1 MTANRQV
8 RRTAECRAGA
18 AIIRRPDGSLLLT
31 ICLLLSLSIGP
42 GSRSLAQTG
51 TGHMLPGPGLNL
63 LVETT
68 WPDGAGYRPVRVTV
82 TPAMPV
88 AADRTLAFEFT
99 TFEYYGGGPSRIRV
113 AQDIE
118 IPAGSGPLTATI
130 LVPYLSG
137 HNNYE
142 FEVGEN
148 GRAIPGMKGSG
159 SFQTFAVEER
169 FPRILAVGPQ
179 TPNAA
184 NVGRVFISANQ
195 YGSDV
200 MAYTYQSPNSPTP
213 NVYSL
218 PTLQSIALSDLGDRW
233 LDYSALD
240 LIAISLEDLQRLR
253 RGQPAV
259 LDAIVAW
266 TAAGGNLL
274 VSGVGPWQRVKDL
287 ESAIGFPPGQQPR
300 EGEPPADWTRP
311 SRGNWGRPMRGIGDD
326 VLGPFD
332 PIPDSRQPRPYETI
346 GPDGQLIQAQS
357 VPPQSKSQPDSKPVA
372 RTPPKTDPFV
382 TRPLEMGTLIAVVSD
397 KPFDESP
404 AFWAWLFNDLSSA
417 KALWYQRHGLSQ
429 HYDNPEFYRFLIPGV
444 GQPPLN
450 AFRVL
455 ITLFVVGIGPVNYFV
470 LRRWRRLHLLIV
482 TVPASA
488 AVVTAALFAY
498 AFYTD
503 GLRTRVRARSVTRIN
518 QSTGRTECWC
528 RLSYYCGMAPGR
540 GLRFS
545 NDTAVYPLLAVPGEG
560 TTTQRE
566 LTWYGDQRMTS
577 GWLRSRTPAQFLTV
591 RSRET
596 NLKLGVGTPAKGR
609 LPIENGLAV
618 EIQDILI
625 RDADGSFYSAESLQP
640 GQKTEA
646 KAAGSEAALAQIQAA
661 IRACEMPYPPGMSNP
676 ATAYR
681 ARRRWYSSN
690 APVPGPDQKTSVLE
704 KTIGEVLRS
713 NSTTSLLPRRS
724 YLAVAAAGPEVELGT
739 PLAEPEASV
748 HLIWGTW

>member
-1 MTANRQV
+1 LLLAV
-8 RRTAECRAGA
+8 CLLF
-18 AIIRRPDGSLLLT
+18 SLL
-31 ICLLLSLSIGP
+31 IGS
-42 GSRSLAQTG
+42 GSRSLAQSG
-51 TGHMLPGPGLNL
+51 TIHQLPGPGLSL
-63 LVETT
+63 RVETS
-68 WPDGAGYRPVRVTV
+68 WPDGAGYRPIRVTV
-82 TPAMPV
+82 TPATPV
-88 AADRTLAFEFT
+88 AADRTLAFAFT
-99 TFEYYGGGPSRIRV
+99 TFEYYGGSPSRIRL

-148 GRAIPGMKGSG
+148 GRALPGMKGSG
-159 SFQTFAVEER
+159 SFQTLAPEER
-169 FPRILAVGPQ
+169 FPRILAVSPQ

-184 NVGRVFISANQ
+184 NVGRVFVSASQ
-195 YGSDV
+195 YGSAGMV
-200 MAYTYQSPNSPTP
+200 YEYQSSNNPTP

-218 PTLQSIALSDLGDRW
+218 PTLQSRALGDLGDRW

-240 LIAISLEDLQRLR
+240 LVAISLADLQRLQ
-253 RGQPAV
+253 RGRPAV

-266 TAAGGNLL
+266 TTAGGNLL
-274 VSGVGPWQRVKDL
+274 VFGVGPWQRMKDL
-287 ESAIGFPPGQQPR
+287 ESAVGLPPGQQPR
-300 EGEPPADWTRP
+300 EDGPPAGWTPP
-311 SRGNWGRPMRGIGDD
+311 SRGNWGQPMRGIGDD

-332 PIPDSRQPRPYETI
+332 PIGDNRQPRPYETI
-346 GPDGQLIQAQS
+346 GPDGRLIQAQS
-357 VPPQSKSQPDSKPVA
+357 GLPQSKPQPKSDSIA
-372 RTPPKTDPFV
+372 RTPPKADPFA

-397 KPFDESP
+397 KPFDEGP

-444 GQPPLN
+444 GRPPLN

-488 AVVTAALFAY
+488 AVVTGALFAY

-545 NDTAVYPLLAVPGEG
+545 SDTAVYPLLAVPSER

-566 LTWYGDQRMTS
+566 LIWHGDQRMTS

-591 RSRET
+591 RSRGT

-618 EIQDILI
+618 EIHNILI
-625 RDADGSFYSAESLQP
+625 RDADGSFYSAERLRP
-640 GQKTEA
+640 DQKTEA
-646 KAAGSEAALAQIQAA
+646 RAAGSETALAQIQAA
-661 IRACEMPYPPGMSNP
+661 IRACEMAYPPGMTNRS
-676 ATAYR
+676 TAYR

-690 APVPGPDQKTSVLE
+690 SPVPGPDQKTSVLE
-704 KTIGEVLRS
+704 ETIGEVLRS
-713 NSTTSLLPRRS
+713 NSPTSLLPRRS

-739 PLAEPEASV
+739 PLAEPEASM